1 MSYIQAKGFNYK
13 SKGIM
18 IYGLENEPVIAN
30 LYKEYLLTLP
40 DVKAVTVQ
48 EVGLI
53 VDIDNTVVAA
63 SPDRVATIYYQKW

>member
-1 MSYIQAKGFNYK
+1 MSYIQAEGVNYK
-13 SKGIM
+13 SKGM

>member
-1 MSYIQAKGFNYK
+1 
-13 SKGIM
+13 M
-18 IYGLENEPVIAN
+18 IYGLENEPVIAH

-63 SPDRVATIYYQKW
+63 SPDRVATIHYQKW

>member
-1 MSYIQAKGFNYK
+1 MSYIQAEGVNYK
-13 SKGIM
+13 SKGM
-18 IYGLENEPVIAN
+18 IYGLENETVIAN

>member
-1 MSYIQAKGFNYK
+1 
-13 SKGIM
+13 M

-53 VDIDNTVVAA
+53 VDIDNTVV
-63 SPDRVATIYYQKW
+63 SCSEPW

>member
-1 MSYIQAKGFNYK
+1 
-13 SKGIM
+13 
-18 IYGLENEPVIAN
+18 

-53 VDIDNTVVAA
+53 VAIDNTVLAA
-63 SPDRVATIYYQKW
+63 SPD